1 MSWGVGDFVHHQE
14 RRGREDERG
23 WRGRGRGKRV
33 REEGEEREEKGEGF
47 FIRSAAFQGDIVP
60 LIVTCPVQ

>member
-1 MSWGVGDFVHHQE
+1 MSWAVGDFVHHQE

-23 WRGRGRGKRV
+23 WRGRGKRV

-47 FIRSAAFQGDIVP
+47 FIRSAAFQGVP